1 MNQYMLKNLKDQHR
15 YLDNMITELESRK
28 FPNEYITPYKKRKL
42 TIKECIVDLE
52 RQAGIE
58 PATNSLEG

>member
-42 TIKECIVDLE
+42 TIKEYIVELE
-52 RQAGIE
+52 RE
-58 PATNSLEG
+58 NSL

>member
-28 FPNEYITPYKKRKL
+28 IPNEYITPYKKRKL
-42 TIKECIVDLE
+42 TIKEYIVELE
-52 RQAGIE
+52 RELPSE
-58 PATNSLEG
+58 P